1 MLHSALI
8 AAHAVSGIAA
18 FALGCLALRP
28 RIQRVQ
34 GVSSTVRL
42 YLGTLWLMVLLLLM
56 VIAID
61 WSTLALGT
69 RILYG
74 ALSVLALYT
83 GWRGWQA
90 VQNLRGRVAGW
101 KGPYVDNLGFTLIT
115 LFDGFVIIA
124 ALDLHAP
131 VWVAVVIG
139 ILGVVAGRLGVQKV
153 KERVAA
159 PRENERAGSD
169 VS

>member
-1 MLHSALI
+1 MLHNTLI
-8 AAHAVSGIAA
+8 AIHAASGVAA

-28 RIQRVQ
+28 RIQGIQ
-34 GVSSTVRL
+34 GVPPTLRW
-42 YLGTLWLMVLLLLM
+42 YIGTLWLMVLLLLM

-61 WSTLALGT
+61 WSTLDPGT
-69 RILYG
+69 RILYV

-131 VWVAVVIG
+131 VWLAVVIG
-139 ILGVVAGRLGVQKV
+139 VLGVVVGRLGVQKA
-153 KERVAA
+153 KERVAT
-159 PRENERAGSD
+159 PQENGRAGSD

>member
-1 MLHSALI
+1 MLHTTLI
-8 AAHAVSGIAA
+8 AIHAASGVAA

-28 RIQRVQ
+28 RTQRIQ
-34 GVSSTVRL
+34 GVSSTIRW
-42 YLGTLWLMVLLLLM
+42 YLATLWLLVLFLLL
-56 VIAID
+56 VVAVD
-61 WSTLALGT
+61 WNTLDLGT

-90 VQNLRGRVAGW
+90 VQNLRSRIAGW
-101 KGPYVDNLGFTLIT
+101 KGPYVDNVGFTLIT

-131 VWVAVVIG
+131 VWLAVVIG
-139 ILGVVAGRLGVQKV
+139 VLGVVVGRLGVQKA
-153 KERVAA
+153 KERVAT
-159 PRENERAGSD
+159 PQENEGVGSD